1 MKTSQLTSIYLMSGN
16 ATDLDAIKQSI
27 ETAGSFLCSDVVT
40 GGQPPTSATEE
51 VRLWGSKQLS
61 EDMAEPPDLTIV
73 SSVTEV
79 PHTGLYGMAIMSAY
93 NIDNLHFGL
102 LDVDEDTEEHKVGP
116 CLCLLAEAEMWQ
128 NLLDRDGMEAVS
140 VHLNCSTQGIN
151 DEHDDYKEY
160 EWFVAQ
166 YFGHPDDNEEK
177 LAPVGLPSPVNAM
190 GVETELPFAATALKD
205 APWVFY
211 PLKPAE
217 GVAIMT
223 DGIWGEYVEWAMY
236 GTMVDPNALGKFNE
250 VLKVL
255 GIEDV
260 PATEEEVVQPTLDDA
275 VDQMLATVAQALVDG
290 TAAINTEENHV
301 TITVDGFNLE
311 TYKVPD
317 TTTVEDEEPVEE
329 EPVIEYVPEAW
340 ADDVLWTEA
349 DRASGRC
356 GVLLATGCS
365 CPNVA
370 TKQRSNYKQNNL
382 VQRVCNRH
390 GALMGKWHPVTQ
402 KDDEV
407 KKDEGDIDIVA
418 HAQPAHPA
426 YDFFTT
432 TLPTIGQ
439 VGFATDT
446 LTPMALNEVFGTN
459 PAAGL
464 GTMLVGEELPVTP
477 DAWGMVYGKLDDDKA
492 EMLGNAFIKAG
503 GIFDVDEFP
512 LDQET
517 IAMLKP
523 LLVEQDD
530 IKGIEIVWVMSLVM
544 KELNEAVDA

>member
-1 MKTSQLTSIYLMSGN
+1 
-16 ATDLDAIKQSI
+16 
-27 ETAGSFLCSDVVT
+27 
-40 GGQPPTSATEE
+40 
-51 VRLWGSKQLS
+51 
-61 EDMAEPPDLTIV
+61 
-73 SSVTEV
+73 
-79 PHTGLYGMAIMSAY
+79 
-93 NIDNLHFGL
+93 
-102 LDVDEDTEEHKVGP
+102 
-116 CLCLLAEAEMWQ
+116 
-128 NLLDRDGMEAVS
+128 
-140 VHLNCSTQGIN
+140 
-151 DEHDDYKEY
+151 
-160 EWFVAQ
+160 
-166 YFGHPDDNEEK
+166 
-177 LAPVGLPSPVNAM
+177 
-190 GVETELPFAATALKD
+190 
-205 APWVFY
+205 
-211 PLKPAE
+211 
-217 GVAIMT
+217 
-223 DGIWGEYVEWAMY
+223 
-236 GTMVDPNALGKFNE
+236 
-250 VLKVL
+250 
-255 GIEDV
+255 
-260 PATEEEVVQPTLDDA
+260 
-275 VDQMLATVAQALVDG
+275 
-290 TAAINTEENHV
+290 
-301 TITVDGFNLE
+301 
-311 TYKVPD
+311 
-317 TTTVEDEEPVEE
+317 
-329 EPVIEYVPEAW
+329 
-340 ADDVLWTEA
+340 
-349 DRASGRC
+349 
-356 GVLLATGCS
+356 
-365 CPNVA
+365 
-370 TKQRSNYKQNNL
+370 
-382 VQRVCNRH
+382 
-390 GALMGKWHPVTQ
+390 MGKWHPVTQ